1 MTNEE
6 REMDLALADL
16 EVEVRR
22 LKKIEQAALAVVK
35 SFSNS
40 IDYNTWDAAL
50 DALEVALADRRSRLS
65 MHLHRLASVVE
76 HRKMCIASL
85 KEVQMGLSYLREWHA
100 AHASPVQ
107 LPMLGPPRSLE
118 PLCRPRAAHPSA
130 GRRRLLQPAAARA
143 SIPDTAGEASARAR
157 AVRPAPHV
165 PGARGVGAVVAHR
178 APDWRRAE

>member
-50 DALEVALADRRSRLS
+50 DALEAT
-65 MHLHRLASVVE
+65 
-76 HRKMCIASL
+76 L
-85 KEVQMGLSYLREWHA
+85 KEK
-100 AHASPVQ
+100 P
-107 LPMLGPPRSLE
+107 
-118 PLCRPRAAHPSA
+118 
-130 GRRRLLQPAAARA
+130 
-143 SIPDTAGEASARAR
+143 
-157 AVRPAPHV
+157 
-165 PGARGVGAVVAHR
+165 
-178 APDWRRAE
+178 